1 MKPIKLV
8 LNAFGSFLETTEI
21 DFTVLNNSGFYLIT
35 GATGSGKTTIFD
47 AIMFA
52 LYGEASGDVRSSEGF
67 RSDFAEDK
75 NPTYVEFTFEKD
87 NIIYKITRSPRY
99 SVEYRTTPIES
110 KVSLVYEQH
119 IIEKTTNV
127 AEAINEILGLTADQF
142 KQVIMLAQGEFM
154 KLIHA
159 KSIERDEIFRKI
171 FGTEIFEKVSK
182 LLKQETKDVK
192 DKLKLNEELIKRLI
206 ISIPNYESYQNYLPV
221 VTDLYNTSFLI
232 EEIDSNIN
240 LSKNLIIENEEKLS
254 VLSNELINLNTE
266 RETAKLINEDFNT
279 LKLETDKLQQLED
292 KKDTIKLKTKQI
304 DILNEVSKVKPLYD
318 KLINI
323 NLQVNTLVRTYETN
337 VAILEEKQE
346 TLNFFIDQTNMI
358 EIDRLSL
365 KNLLKA
371 KEEIENNIKLKQ
383 EIETHLTKITTIR
396 QELIKLKDELD
407 NLINEK
413 KIVIQNIEDINLTI
427 KELSKYQLEHDITLN
442 KIKIQEESIKEFDK
456 NKTLFEEANALNH
469 KLKESIEKYQQYVT
483 TYENAHAKYLSL
495 ENSYFKNIAGVL
507 AKELCDG
514 TPCPVCGSKTHP
526 NPASVSGE
534 TISKEELDKMF
545 AEVEGYRIIKDE
557 QLIKIE
563 TIKAKYNSI
572 IKQLLDNLK
581 INDETIISDTI
592 SKISNEY
599 NETLTNLNNYLNECL
614 NKLKELTDLEQTK
627 QTYEQKLIDI
637 ENENIKLTKSV
648 DELNNKISLTEGS
661 VAALEAQLTFSN
673 PIDELIIAKEE
684 RAEAIL
690 MLEEA
695 ISGFD
700 KEHTL
705 AKEEH
710 QLIKGKVE
718 ENLNQL
724 TILKAEQDK
733 IIKEY
738 NEFIEK
744 ESISKEILDN
754 IEIYIADLVN
764 LSTYVKE
771 VTEYESIYK
780 TCKKQ
785 VNDLLKKLKDKQQQN
800 IEEFDELIIVKEQA
814 ISSLKE
820 SLTNLN
826 NIYNKQIQVSSEL
839 TIAYTEYKE
848 LCKLHDDLSSM
859 SLVASGQNKKYLSF
873 ERYVLVEYFDNILN
887 HANIRLKKMTNGRF
901 MLYRKVDKTK
911 GRAQQGL
918 DMEIF
923 DFETGKRRDVKT
935 LSGGETFKAALSL
948 ALGLADAI
956 ENKVGNITIDTL
968 FIDEGFG
975 TLDEESLHQAIEIL
989 LELNSDNKSIGIIS
1003 HVQELKDIIPTKLI
1017 VTKSDNG
1024 SSVKIV
1030 E

>member
-119 IIEKTTNV
+119 IIEKTINV
-127 AEAINEILGLTADQF
+127 TEAINEILGLTADQF

-159 KSIERDEIFRKI
+159 KSSERDEIFRKI

-232 EEIDSNIN
+232 EELDSNIN

-254 VLSNELINLNTE
+254 VLSNDLINLNTE
-266 RETAKLINEDFNT
+266 RETAKIINEDFNT

-304 DILNEVSKVKPLYD
+304 GILNEVSRVKPLYD

-323 NLQVNTLVRTYETN
+323 NLQVNTLVKTYETN

-371 KEEIENNIKLKQ
+371 KEEIDNNIRLKQ

-413 KIVIQNIEDINLTI
+413 NIVIQNIEDINITI

-442 KIKIQEESIKEFDK
+442 KIKIQEENIKEFDK
-456 NKTLFEEANALNH
+456 NKTLFEESNILNNQ
-469 KLKESIEKYQQYVT
+469 LKESIEKYQEYVK

-507 AKELCDG
+507 AKELQEG
-514 TPCPVCGSKTHP
+514 TSCPVCGSKTHP
-526 NPASVSGE
+526 NPASISGE

-545 AEVEGYRIIKDE
+545 ADVEGYRFIKDE

-563 TIKAKYNSI
+563 TLKAKYNSI
-572 IKQLLDNLK
+572 IKQLFDNLK
-581 INDETIISDTI
+581 INDEDKISGTIN
-592 SKISNEY
+592 KISNEY

-614 NKLKELTDLEQTK
+614 NKLTELTKLEQNK
-627 QTYEQKLIDI
+627 QTYENKLIDI

-673 PIDELIIAKEE
+673 TIDELIIAKEE
-684 RAEAIL
+684 RTEAIAI
-690 MLEEA
+690 LEEA

-700 KEHTL
+700 KEHAL

-724 TILKAEQDK
+724 TILKSEQDK
-733 IIKEY
+733 ILKEY
-738 NEFIEK
+738 NEYIEK

-754 IEIYIADLVN
+754 IEIYISDLVN
-764 LSTYVKE
+764 LPTYVKE

-785 VNDLLKKLKDKQQQN
+785 VSDLLKKLKDKQQQN
-800 IEEFDELIIVKEQA
+800 IEEFDKLITVKEQV
-814 ISSLKE
+814 INSLKE

-873 ERYVLVEYFDNILN
+873 ERFVLVEYFDNILN

-1003 HVQELKDIIPTKLI
+1003 HVQELKDIIPTKLV
-1017 VTKSDNG
+1017 VTKNDNG

>member
-119 IIEKTTNV
+119 IIEKTINV
-127 AEAINEILGLTADQF
+127 TEAINEILGLTADQF

-159 KSIERDEIFRKI
+159 KSSERDEIFRKI

-232 EEIDSNIN
+232 EELDSNIN

-254 VLSNELINLNTE
+254 VLSNDLINLNTE
-266 RETAKLINEDFNT
+266 RETAKLINEDFKT

-304 DILNEVSKVKPLYD
+304 GILNEVSKVKPLYD

-323 NLQVNTLVRTYETN
+323 NLQVNTLVKTYETN

-371 KEEIENNIKLKQ
+371 KEEIENNIRLKQ

-413 KIVIQNIEDINLTI
+413 NIVIQNIEDINITI

-442 KIKIQEESIKEFDK
+442 KIKIQKENIKEFDK
-456 NKTLFEEANALNH
+456 NKTLFEESNILNNQ
-469 KLKESIEKYQQYVT
+469 LKESIEKYQEYVK

-507 AKELCDG
+507 AKELQEG
-514 TPCPVCGSKTHP
+514 TSCPVCGSKTHP
-526 NPASVSGE
+526 NPASISGE

-545 AEVEGYRIIKDE
+545 ADVEGYRFIKDE

-563 TIKAKYNSI
+563 TLKAKYNSI
-572 IKQLLDNLK
+572 IKQLFDNLK
-581 INDETIISDTI
+581 INDEDKISGTIN
-592 SKISNEY
+592 KISNEY

-614 NKLKELTDLEQTK
+614 NKLTELTKLEQNK
-627 QTYEQKLIDI
+627 QTYENKLIDI

-684 RAEAIL
+684 RTEAIAI
-690 MLEEA
+690 LEEA

-700 KEHTL
+700 KEHAL

-724 TILKAEQDK
+724 TILKSEQDK
-733 IIKEY
+733 ILKEY
-738 NEFIEK
+738 NEYIEK

-754 IEIYIADLVN
+754 IEIYISDLVN
-764 LSTYVKE
+764 LPTYVKE

-785 VNDLLKKLKDKQQQN
+785 VSDLLKKLKDKQQQN
-800 IEEFDELIIVKEQA
+800 IEEFDKLITVKEQV
-814 ISSLKE
+814 INSLKE

-839 TIAYTEYKE
+839 TIAYTEYRE

-873 ERYVLVEYFDNILN
+873 ERFVLVEYFDNILN

-1003 HVQELKDIIPTKLI
+1003 HVQELKDIIPTKLV
-1017 VTKSDNG
+1017 VTKNDNG

>member
-1 MKPIKLV
+1 MKPIKLI

-119 IIEKTTNV
+119 IIEKTINV
-127 AEAINEILGLTADQF
+127 TEAINEILGLTADQF

-159 KSIERDEIFRKI
+159 KSSERDEIFRKI

-232 EEIDSNIN
+232 EELDSNIN

-254 VLSNELINLNTE
+254 VLSNDLINLNTE

-304 DILNEVSKVKPLYD
+304 GILNEVSKVKPLYD

-323 NLQVNTLVRTYETN
+323 NLQVNTLVKTYETN

-371 KEEIENNIKLKQ
+371 KEEIDNNIRLKQ

-413 KIVIQNIEDINLTI
+413 NIVIQNIEDINITI

-442 KIKIQEESIKEFDK
+442 KIKIQEENIKEFDK
-456 NKTLFEEANALNH
+456 NKTLFEESNILNNQ
-469 KLKESIEKYQQYVT
+469 LKESIEKYQEYVK

-507 AKELCDG
+507 AKELQEG
-514 TPCPVCGSKTHP
+514 TSCPVCGSKTHP
-526 NPASVSGE
+526 NPASISGE

-545 AEVEGYRIIKDE
+545 ADVEGYRFIKDE

-563 TIKAKYNSI
+563 TLKAKYNSI
-572 IKQLLDNLK
+572 IKQLFDNLK
-581 INDETIISDTI
+581 INDEDKISDTI
-592 SKISNEY
+592 NKISNEY

-614 NKLKELTDLEQTK
+614 NKLTELTKLEQNK
-627 QTYEQKLIDI
+627 QTYENKLIDI

-673 PIDELIIAKEE
+673 TIDELIIAKEE
-684 RAEAIL
+684 RTEAIAI
-690 MLEEA
+690 LEEA

-700 KEHTL
+700 KEHAL

-724 TILKAEQDK
+724 TILKSEQDK
-733 IIKEY
+733 ILKEY
-738 NEFIEK
+738 NEYIEK

-754 IEIYIADLVN
+754 IEIYISDLVN

-771 VTEYESIYK
+771 VTEHESIYK

-785 VNDLLKKLKDKQQQN
+785 VSDLLKKLKDKQQQN
-800 IEEFDELIIVKEQA
+800 IEEFDKLITVKEQA
-814 ISSLKE
+814 INSLKE

-839 TIAYTEYKE
+839 TIAYTEYQE

-873 ERYVLVEYFDNILN
+873 ERFVLVEYFDNILN

-1003 HVQELKDIIPTKLI
+1003 HVQELKDIIPTKLV
-1017 VTKSDNG
+1017 VTKNDNG